1 MRFLFL
7 ALSLILT
14 SATATAQTLAR
25 EQVLY
30 KGNGPEPETLDPHKA
45 EGVNTANILRDL
57 FEGLTIEAPDG
68 KVIPGAASRWEI
80 SEDGRVY
87 TFHLRDPLHWSNGD
101 ALTADDFVYS
111 FRRSVDPATG
121 SNYSAIL
128 APIENAEA
136 IVSGKLPPTSLGVT
150 AVDAHT
156 LVIRLRAPTPY
167 FLGLLNHSTTYP
179 VHRGSLEKFGALAF
193 RPEHLVGNG
202 AFKIVEWRVQSHVL
216 VVRNHQYWDDAHT
229 TLERVFYLNTEDVGS
244 EFKRYRAGEL
254 DWTEGVPLTQMRW
267 VQKNSNQA
275 ALIVATSALWIAWFG
290 TFGAKGEK
298 LRPLT
303 VAGLLLGFAG
313 VAVLVGGGISARI
326 APVLAYFALL
336 LAPITWA
343 IGSVYAR
350 RHPVANTPLVT
361 AALQMLTAGIIM
373 TIIGVVTGESSQM
386 RWEPR
391 SFIALAY
398 LIVFGSC
405 IAYAAYVWLVH
416 EVTPA
421 LLGTYAYVN
430 PAVAVFLGWLML
442 DETLT
447 QTQVIGTLVILLSV
461 IMVTLASTS
470 FRRR

>member
-1 MRFLFL
+1 MNSAQTTSAPGAHGTKVLLAFAIVYIVWGSTYLGIRVAVEAIPPALCAGLRFDI
-7 ALSLILT
+7 AGTLILMY
-14 SATATAQTLAR
+14 ALAR
-25 EQVLY
+25 GHRLPLSRRDWLSAAFTGSMMLIG
-30 KGNGPEPETLDPHKA
+30 GNGLVTY
-45 EGVNTANILRDL
+45 
-57 FEGLTIEAPDG
+57 
-68 KVIPGAASRWEI
+68 
-80 SEDGRVY
+80 SEQ
-87 TFHLRDPLHWSNGD
+87 W
-101 ALTADDFVYS
+101 
-111 FRRSVDPATG
+111 
-121 SNYSAIL
+121 
-128 APIENAEA
+128 
-136 IVSGKLPPTSLGVT
+136 
-150 AVDAHT
+150 
-156 LVIRLRAPTPY
+156 
-167 FLGLLNHSTTYP
+167 
-179 VHRGSLEKFGALAF
+179 
-193 RPEHLVGNG
+193 
-202 AFKIVEWRVQSHVL
+202 
-216 VVRNHQYWDDAHT
+216 
-229 TLERVFYLNTEDVGS
+229 
-244 EFKRYRAGEL
+244 
-254 DWTEGVPLTQMRW
+254 VP
-267 VQKNSNQA
+267 SNQA

-313 VAVLVGGGISARI
+313 VAVLVGGGISART
-326 APVLAYFALL
+326 APLLAYFALL

-373 TIIGVVTGESSQM
+373 TIIGVVTGESSQI